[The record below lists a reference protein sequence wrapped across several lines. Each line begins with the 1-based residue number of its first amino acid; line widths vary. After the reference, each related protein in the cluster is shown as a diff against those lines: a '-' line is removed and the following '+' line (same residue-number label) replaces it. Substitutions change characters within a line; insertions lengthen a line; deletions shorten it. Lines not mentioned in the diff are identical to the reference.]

1 MNFLKPKTIVDWIV
15 VAVIAGVVLVL
26 LADTARAAD
35 RLMIGGWSTHLI
47 SKDTTNSNHKV
58 FGVETHGW
66 AAGYFQNSY
75 DRPTWF
81 INKAW
86 RWDNVLGVKH
96 LEAMAGVGASYGYR
110 SCRGDEGGHARLCPD
125 GVVGVAWTQW
135 RVVPSIKLK
144 GDAVVFSPEIKF

>member
-1 MNFLKPKTIVDWIV
+1 MTFKPKTIVDWILIAV
-15 VAVIAGVVLVL
+15 VAGVVLVT
-26 LADTARAAD
+26 LASEARAD
-35 RLMIGGWSTHLI
+35 RLLIGGWSKHLV

-58 FGVETHGW
+58 LGVETHGW

-75 DRPTWF
+75 GRPTWF

-86 RWDNVLGVKH
+86 RWPNVLGVKH

-110 SCRGDEGGHARLCPD
+110 SCWGDEGSHARLCPD
-125 GVVGVAWTQW
+125 GVVGIAWTQW

-144 GDAVVFSPEIKF
+144 GDAVVFSPEVKF